1 MGLLTYVRKL
11 TLILIDSVSWM
22 RVMGERMLDRFAECS
37 ECMRGETVKVKVSE
51 MSAYMRGVLMQD
63 AFPDLS
69 PAERETVKGSVEPFH
84 LCNTCWEQLMVDEDE
99 C

>member
-1 MGLLTYVRKL
+1 M
-11 TLILIDSVSWM
+11 IDSVLWM

-37 ECMRGETVKVKVSE
+37 ECKRGETVKVKVSH
-51 MSAYMRGVLMQD
+51 MSAYMGGVLVQD

-99 C
+99 S

>member
-22 RVMGERMLDRFAECS
+22 RVMGERMLDRFAECN

-69 PAERETVKGSVEPFH
+69 DAELNIVNGSVNPYF
-84 LCNTCWEQLMVDEDE
+84 LCNTCWDQLMVDEDE